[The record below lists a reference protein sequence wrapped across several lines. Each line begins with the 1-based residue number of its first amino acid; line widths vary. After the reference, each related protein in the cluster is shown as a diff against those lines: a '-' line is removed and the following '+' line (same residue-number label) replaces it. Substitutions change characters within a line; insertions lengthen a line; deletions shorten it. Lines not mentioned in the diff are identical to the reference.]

1 MVQYVSLIRVMGVR
15 ISLSDYMLQVAVPY
29 ACGQPNVFAA

>member
-15 ISLSDYMLQVAVPY
+15 ISDNMLQVAVPY